1 MKNSFQSEKS
11 GGVLLTPLFFV
22 CYTATRA
29 ITDIEIYCK
38 FSRDNRV
45 NKNRV
50 IWEVIF
56 CSRLPNR
63 YFFRKKVGLTTK
75 MVGKLQMAF

>member
-45 NKNRV
+45 NKNWV
-50 IWEVIF
+50 
-56 CSRLPNR
+56 
-63 YFFRKKVGLTTK
+63 RK
-75 MVGKLQMAF
+75 